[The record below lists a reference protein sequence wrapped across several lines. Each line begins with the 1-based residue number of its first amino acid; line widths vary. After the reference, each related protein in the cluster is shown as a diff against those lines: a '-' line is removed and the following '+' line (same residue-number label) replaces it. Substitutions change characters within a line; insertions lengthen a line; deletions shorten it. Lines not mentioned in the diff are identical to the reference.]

1 MKKLFTFLFVALAF
15 AVNSQVMTNLIR
27 VTETAEYDQNGSK
40 HTVTTAS
47 LLICT
52 ENISSIS
59 ASGSGSLIFLKQPQK
74 NAAGTVTGY
83 SVTSTVDQLLTLS
96 TATAATSAWSNGSVS
111 APSGAWS
118 SEAAS
123 GWYRIGANDYGF
135 SVNGVKVQEIAAAG
149 VSLSG
154 LTTMTTATAGT
165 ITTTGTFINAGTP
178 QTLTGAG
185 AVNLTTFST
194 LLVTTSAD
202 ALTLAAGTEG
212 QHKFIR
218 MKTDGGD
225 GTLTVTN
232 LQGGTTIT
240 FNDAGDFVELFYLDA
255 KWHIVTNSGASVA

>member
-1 MKKLFTFLFVALAF
+1 MKKLFTILAVLIAF
-15 AVNSQVMTNLIR
+15 AVQSQNLIN
-27 VTETAEYDQNGSK
+27 VTATKQYDANGGTLSSTSTALYISVGNVAY
-40 HTVTTAS
+40 VTS
-47 LLICT
+47 
-52 ENISSIS
+52 
-59 ASGSGSLIFLKQPQK
+59 SGSGSLIYLRTPVKTQ
-74 NAAGTVTGY
+74 NGIVASY
-83 SVTSTVDQLLTLS
+83 SVTSTAAQVN
-96 TATAATSAWSNGSVS
+96 TAVS
-111 APSGAWS
+111 ATVSAFALSAGTVGAPTGAWS
-118 SEAAS
+118 DEAAS

-165 ITTTGTFINAGTP
+165 ITTTGTFINGGTP

-185 AVNLTTFST
+185 AVNLTAYST
-194 LLVTTSAD
+194 LLVTTAAD

-232 LQGGTTIT
+232 LQGGTTLT
-240 FNDAGDFVELFYLDA
+240 FNDAGDFVELYYLDS
-255 KWHIVTNSGASVA
+255 KWHIIVNSGCTLA